1 MKKFISL
8 LCLVLAACSSNN
20 TPPAHDN
27 TKPFHLYMTHLG
39 DEKILIRSI
48 IKTPDNK
55 TYLLS
60 DNEDYELSG
69 IDALYLQPLFQPEYM
84 TKLLKSNRRDGE
96 FYLALGVDADRTNNK
111 VKVDYIMSVPIK
123 YLNTLRQSLK
133 GLEQRWEVLYEPSSS
148 YCVAN
153 DFFHEEPSEC
163 KDNKPKT
170 QIILR
175 MKGKHNESIIDGRIV
190 KLNNRDEILKK
201 SSLPMPIPTSLSN
214 YRLKTDEEI
223 RSAKWHEI
231 KREIRESTK
240 QGAETALIIITAPI
254 WLPMAIGTEPG
265 RGPFGRK

>member
-8 LCLVLAACSSNN
+8 LCLLVLAACSSNN
-20 TPPAHDN
+20 TPPAHDS
-27 TKPFHLYMTHLG
+27 TTPFYEYMTRLEG
-39 DEKILIRSI
+39 EEILIRGI
-48 IKTPDNK
+48 VKTPDNK

-60 DNEDYELSG
+60 DTEDYELSG

-84 TKLLKSNRRDGE
+84 TKLLKSNRRGGE
-96 FYLALGVDADRTNNK
+96 FYLALSFNADRSNNL
-111 VKVDYIMSVPIK
+111 VKVNYKLKLPMK
-123 YLNTLRQSLK
+123 YLDTLRQSLK
-133 GLEQRWEVLYEPSSS
+133 GLEQRWEVFYNDCRIS
-148 YCVAN
+148 
-153 DFFHEEPSEC
+153 DFFHQEPSEC

-170 QIILR
+170 QITLY
-175 MKGKHNESIIDGRIV
+175 MGKEDKQIINGRIV

-201 SSLPMPIPTSLSN
+201 SSLSIPIPAYLNN

-223 RSAKWHEI
+223 RSEKWHEI

>member
-8 LCLVLAACSSNN
+8 LCLLVLAACSSNN
-20 TPPAHDN
+20 TPPAHDK

-48 IKTPDNK
+48 VKTPDNK

-60 DNEDYELSG
+60 DTEDYELSG

-111 VKVDYIMSVPIK
+111 VKVDYIMIVPIK

-133 GLEQRWEVLYEPSSS
+133 GLEQRWEVLYEPASS

-153 DFFHEEPSEC
+153 DFFHQEPSEC

-175 MKGKHNESIIDGRIV
+175 MKGKDNKSIIDGRIV

-201 SSLPMPIPTSLSN
+201 SSLPMPIPTSLSK

-223 RSAKWHEI
+223 RSE
-231 KREIRESTK
+231 KRDEMKKSTQDGIEK
-240 QGAETALIIITAPI
+240 AVSIITAPI
-254 WLPMAIGTEPG
+254 WFPMLMWV
-265 RGPFGRK
+265 GPVMGK

>member
-8 LCLVLAACSSNN
+8 LCLLVLAACSSNN
-20 TPPAHDN
+20 TPPAHDS
-27 TKPFHLYMTHLG
+27 TTPFYEYMTRLEG
-39 DEKILIRSI
+39 EEILIRGI
-48 IKTPDNK
+48 VKTPDNK

-60 DNEDYELSG
+60 DTEDYELSG

-84 TKLLKSNRRDGE
+84 TKLLKSNRRGGE
-96 FYLALGVDADRTNNK
+96 FYLALSFNADRSNNL
-111 VKVDYIMSVPIK
+111 VKVNYKLKLPMK
-123 YLNTLRQSLK
+123 YLDTLRQSLK
-133 GLEQRWEVLYEPSSS
+133 GLEQRWEVFYNDCRIS
-148 YCVAN
+148 
-153 DFFHEEPSEC
+153 DFFHQEPSEC

-170 QIILR
+170 QITLY
-175 MKGKHNESIIDGRIV
+175 MEKGNKQIINGRIV

-201 SSLPMPIPTSLSN
+201 SSLPIPIPAYLNN

-223 RSAKWHEI
+223 RSEKWHEI

-265 RGPFGRK
+265 RGPFWRK

>member
-8 LCLVLAACSSNN
+8 LCLLVLAACSSNN
-20 TPPAHDN
+20 TPPAHDK

-48 IKTPDNK
+48 VKTPDNK

-60 DNEDYELSG
+60 DTEDYELSG

-111 VKVDYIMSVPIK
+111 VKVDYIMIVPIK

-133 GLEQRWEVLYEPSSS
+133 GLEQRWEVLYEPASS

-153 DFFHEEPSEC
+153 DFFHQEPSEC

-175 MKGKHNESIIDGRIV
+175 MKGKDNKSIIDGRIV

-201 SSLPMPIPTSLSN
+201 SSLSIPIPAYLDN
-214 YRLKTDEEI
+214 FRLKTDEEI
-223 RSAKWHEI
+223 RTE
-231 KREIRESTK
+231 KRDEMKKSTQDGVEK
-240 QGAETALIIITAPI
+240 AVSIITAPI
-254 WLPMAIGTEPG
+254 WLPIMIWA
-265 RGPFGRK
+265 GPVMGK

>member
-8 LCLVLAACSSNN
+8 LCLLVLAACSSNN
-20 TPPAHDN
+20 TPPAHDS
-27 TKPFHLYMTHLG
+27 TTPFYEYMTRLEG
-39 DEKILIRSI
+39 EEILIRGI
-48 IKTPDNK
+48 VKTPDNK

-60 DNEDYELSG
+60 DTEDYELSG

-84 TKLLKSNRRDGE
+84 TKLLKSNRRGGE
-96 FYLALGVDADRTNNK
+96 FYLALSFNADRSNNL
-111 VKVDYIMSVPIK
+111 VKVNYKLKLPMK
-123 YLNTLRQSLK
+123 YLDTLRQSLK
-133 GLEQRWEVLYEPSSS
+133 GLEQRWEVFYNDCRIS
-148 YCVAN
+148 
-153 DFFHEEPSEC
+153 DFFHQEPSEC

-170 QIILR
+170 QITLY
-175 MKGKHNESIIDGRIV
+175 MGKEDKQIINGRIV

-201 SSLPMPIPTSLSN
+201 SSLPIPIPAYLSN

-223 RSAKWHEI
+223 RSEKWHEI

-265 RGPFGRK
+265 RGPFWRK